1 MPRYY
6 NLAAIDVR
14 FISALDCFF
23 KAKSGTYTKSFGNMA
38 LGIFNEKGLSEP
50 KVPPTDQ
57 DLENLGYLA
66 EYLDRCTAR
75 DPSVTLKSGETID
88 AHLKNK
94 IPTDPEFKAAVDY
107 LKKTFTKKG
116 FLTNDV
122 PLFKAPNMTELEASR
137 PEIAEDFLA
146 RGAVKYTPPPKVDV
160 AKLAY
165 GESSFSQLDANT
177 KIDLK
182 KNQND
187 TIDVIEVSAN
197 GTRRAI
203 AQNLEA
209 AEFATLRG
217 MARNRFEKVPAMAAA
232 ATGATSSTAVVID
245 GAADGALGAVLAPGE
260 TAPAPDT
267 AALDAVMRELQGKL
281 DGKK

>member
-6 NLAAIDVR
+6 NLAVVDER
-14 FISALDCFF
+14 LISALDCFF
-23 KAKSGTYTKSFGNMA
+23 KAKSGTYTKSFANMA
-38 LGIFNEKGLSEP
+38 LAIFNEKGLSAPREA
-50 KVPPTDQ
+50 PTDQ

-75 DPSVTLKSGETID
+75 DPSVIVKSGETID
-88 AHLKNK
+88 VHLKNK
-94 IPTDPEFKAAVDY
+94 IPTDPEFKDAVDF

-116 FLTNDV
+116 LFTNDV
-122 PLFKAPNMTELEASR
+122 PLFKAPDMRELEASR
-137 PEIAEDFLA
+137 PDIAEDFLA
-146 RGAVKYTPPPKVDV
+146 IGARKYTPPPKVDV
-160 AKLAY
+160 NKIAY
-165 GESSFSQLDANT
+165 GESTFSQLDANT
-177 KIDLK
+177 KIDLR
-182 KNQND
+182 KNQDN
-187 TIDVIEVSAN
+187 TVDVIEVGLN
-197 GTRRAI
+197 GSRRAI
-203 AQNLEA
+203 AQKLEP

-217 MARNRFEKVPAMAAA
+217 MANNRFEKVPAMAAA

-260 TAPAPDT
+260 TAQAPDT